1 MRISIIAFFLCIGLS
16 VSAQFKVVVYLTNN
30 VSLDQHINA
39 FDFTKVTHI
48 NIAFFNP
55 DTLGNFPASK
65 GKGLD
70 LIVEKAHKNN
80 VKVLL
85 SLAGGSD
92 QAQYHKLLKP
102 ENINGF
108 IDKVIA
114 LVDQYKV
121 DGIDVD
127 LEGKNIDENYE
138 PFVLGLAARLKPKGK
153 LLTGAVGW
161 WTRGKISDASLKAYD
176 FVNIMA
182 YGATAK
188 LHASLDYAKGRLN
201 YWKVDRGLPKE
212 KLVLGTAFY
221 ARYDTA
227 KTFVAIKYK
236 DLLVKYPGAEL
247 QDSIIR
253 PEDGTVINYN
263 GIRKTRERTAYAL
276 QESSGIMVWQILQ
289 DTTGPAS
296 LLKAIDD
303 EIKASKSKN
312 K

>member
-1 MRISIIAFFLCIGLS
+1 MRKILFLVLCFGFCIK
-16 VSAQFKVVVYLTNN
+16 VNAQFKVVAYLTNN
-30 VSLDQHINA
+30 ISLDQHVDA
-39 FDFTKVTHI
+39 FDFSKVTHI

-55 DTLGNFPASK
+55 DTVGNFPVSK

-70 LIVEKAHKNN
+70 LIVAKAHKNQ

-102 ENINGF
+102 ENINAF
-108 IDKVIA
+108 INKVVD
-114 LVDQYKV
+114 LVDQYHV

-127 LEGKNIDENYE
+127 LEGKNVDENYE
-138 PFVLGLAARLKPKGK
+138 AFVTGLSARLKPKGK

-161 WTRGKISDASLKAYD
+161 WTRAKISDASLKAYD
-176 FVNIMA
+176 FINIMA
-182 YGATAK
+182 YGGTAK
-188 LHASLDYAKGRLN
+188 LHASFDYAKERLN
-201 YWKVDRGLPKE
+201 YWKLDRGLPKE

-236 DLLVKYPGAEL
+236 DLIAKYPGAEL
-247 QDSIIR
+247 KDSIVR
-253 PEDGTVINYN
+253 SEDGLVIHYN
-263 GIRKTRERTAYAL
+263 GIRKTRERTAFAL
-276 QESSGIMVWQILQ
+276 KECSGIMIWQVLQ
-289 DTTGPAS
+289 DAPGPFS

-303 EIKASKSKN
+303 EIHATKTKK
-312 K
+312 